1 MALSIEVRR
10 TWAVLDAGERVVV
23 LLQGADAAA
32 AAEDWVV
39 DGYRVEELPPHEFGF
54 ELTSEV
60 A

>member
-23 LLQGADAAA
+23 LLQGVDAAA
-32 AAEDWVV
+32 AAEDWVA

-54 ELTSEV
+54 EVTSDV
-60 A
+60 V